1 MNTNIVSADRLSPAQ
16 VLEDVAIV
24 MLLDG
29 SSSMDDVEVATRDA
43 ANDFIAEL
51 QAGTPVTFSTAK
63 FATDVQ
69 WLITETPVNAIVPLT
84 ERQYWTD
91 GNTALY
97 DAVGEAIEH
106 IEAMM
111 LPPVYPVIAVFTDG
125 DDTMSH
131 KYDAA
136 TLAPMIA
143 ERRTRGWRFIAFVSG
158 GDARTATQRA
168 GFLAVDTAEYA
179 SNGAATKAAFRKL
192 AASAKRLISAVEQ
205 KALPPANF
213 LD

>member
-1 MNTNIVSADRLSPAQ
+1 MNTNIVSADRLSPTQ
-16 VLEDVAIV
+16 LLEDVVIV

-29 SSSMDDVEVATRDA
+29 SSSMDEVELATRDA

-63 FATDVQ
+63 FATDVE
-69 WLITETPVNAIVPLT
+69 WLITETPVDAI
-84 ERQYWTD
+84 
-91 GNTALY
+91 
-97 DAVGEAIEH
+97 GEAIEH
-106 IEAMM
+106 IEAMTI
-111 LPPVYPVIAVFTDG
+111 PPVYPVIAVFTDG

-131 KYDAA
+131 RYDAT

-143 ERRTRGWRFIAFVSG
+143 DRRARGWRFIAFVSG
-158 GDARTATQRA
+158 ADARTATQRA

>member
-16 VLEDVAIV
+16 VLEDVVIV

-51 QAGTPVTFSTAK
+51 Q
-63 FATDVQ
+63 ATDVQ